1 MPEDHPYRG
10 YLEKATHYNPLPT
23 GGSVRPADAINLAAR
38 LCQIEEREGRP
49 ATLADLMPFDQE
61 LAARFARWDQ
71 AANYGP
77 LAEMVVRECR
87 RIAADLS

>member
-23 GGSVRPADAINLAAR
+23 GGSIRPADAINLAAQ
-38 LCQIEEREGRP
+38 LCQIEEREGRA

>member
-1 MPEDHPYRG
+1 MTEEHVYRG
-10 YLEKATHYNPLPT
+10 YLEHATRFNQLPE
-23 GGSVRPADAINLAAR
+23 GGSIRPADAINLAAQ
-38 LCQIEEREGRP
+38 LCQIEEREGRA